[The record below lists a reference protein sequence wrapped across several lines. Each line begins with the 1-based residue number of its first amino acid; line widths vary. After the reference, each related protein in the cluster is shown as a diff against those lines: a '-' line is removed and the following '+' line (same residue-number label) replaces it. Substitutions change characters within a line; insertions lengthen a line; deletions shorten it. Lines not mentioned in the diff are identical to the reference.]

1 MDQARLSKMPTELGE
16 QFSITWRGD
25 PPQMLPADIP
35 LWQQFLNEYAAT
47 FLHFYYQV
55 KVGGPDLTNID
66 ASPEMKKMY
75 YQATAKRID
84 AIAEKKDRIWI
95 IEVASKPYL
104 RAIGQILTYRYL
116 WNQDPKIDKPPID
129 TILCWSIDKDL
140 EMVLKHYRV
149 QIVKLKPKPLTYAE
163 QKAEHLTG

>member
-1 MDQARLSKMPTELGE
+1 MPTELG
-16 QFSITWRGD
+16 QRFDITWRGD

-35 LWQQFLNEYAAT
+35 LWQRFLDLYSQT

-84 AIAEKKDRIWI
+84 AIGEKPDRIWI

-104 RAIGQILTYRYL
+104 RAVGQILTYRFL
-116 WNQDPKIDKPPID
+116 WNLDPKIKKPVD
-129 TILCWSIDKDL
+129 DVILCWDIDKDL
-140 EMVLKHYRV
+140 EMVLRHYGV
-149 QIVKLKPKPLTYAE
+149 KIVTIKPVPTTYAE
-163 QKAEHLTG
+163 QKRGH